1 LLNEGETIQAQLK
14 SINNKKSIVEI
25 SRQFVEHMSKGNANG
40 AIKLLSNNMQDG
52 ILPLNEETPTLLRQK
67 HPAEKT
73 PSDEILL
80 KDSPINIHSI
90 RFDEL
95 NGDFIRQ
102 SPLKTNSG
110 AGQSGLDYEGW
121 RRILTASSFEVE
133 SSDLCNALA
142 KVTKSLF
149 SDLQQQLCWLIASLC
164 WARCGM

>member
-25 SRQFVEHMSKGNANG
+25 SRQFVEHMSKGNVNG

-80 KDSPINIHSI
+80 KDSPIKILYGSQLSKPMV
-90 RFDEL
+90 EL
-95 NGDFIRQ
+95 DH
-102 SPLKTNSG
+102 
-110 AGQSGLDYEGW
+110 LD
-121 RRILTASSFEVE
+121 
-133 SSDLCNALA
+133 
-142 KVTKSLF
+142 
-149 SDLQQQLCWLIASLC
+149 
-164 WARCGM
+164 